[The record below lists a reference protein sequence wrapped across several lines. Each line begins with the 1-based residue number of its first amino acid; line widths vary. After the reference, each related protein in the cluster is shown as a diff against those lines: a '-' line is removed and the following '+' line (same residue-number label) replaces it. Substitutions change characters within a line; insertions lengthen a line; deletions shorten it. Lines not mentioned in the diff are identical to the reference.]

1 MMKEFKIEEIM
12 PLEAV
17 NTKIWKMFDILR
29 SENISSDDY
38 HVVLFLLSAYR
49 YNLISIDLINEN
61 HHLKGK
67 LIERLSNSNHELFN
81 KYAFSNQSFE
91 PNLNERLIDG
101 LQYFNYEFYNQY
113 ATIADNFIPS
123 IQRISENGIRYL
135 LGVIAEINKQVLT
148 EHFPDIFDSVLYRI
162 SQSQGRYAG
171 EFIQPV
177 ELTRFMY
184 GLADLKKEAKVYNP
198 FAGLA
203 SFGVYLDQGQDYFG
217 QELNQKTWALGA
229 LRLMASERPGSV
241 KYVCDD
247 SILCWPDESEKYD
260 LIISNPPFGMRL
272 GNHFRDVD
280 PNIRTIEQFLI
291 EKGVQSLK
299 QNGKLIALLPQG
311 FLFRGMQER
320 SLREYLVEED
330 LIDTIIS
337 LPGGLLLN
345 TGIPLIILVLAK
357 NKKLP
362 GKVRFVDAK
371 DFVISKG
378 PREKVLND
386 QELLSH
392 LRGNQIDNLQNLVQ
406 EPPEDYNSLDGNGNK
421 IQSTGIERVVGL
433 SQIQKFD
440 YNLSVGRYF
449 KKQIDGVKLGDILEL
464 VKGQRGNLPEAGKLI
479 RIRDLKDDKI
489 DFRLNVSEIEDVE
502 LRRPDLHQI
511 NETCL
516 LLAIRWRTLKPT
528 LFEFKG
534 EPIYRNQDILSF
546 KVNETV
552 ADKAYLINELLS
564 DYVQEQIESYR
575 LGAFGIPFI
584 RKDDLL
590 EVVIK
595 IPSIEEQRAK
605 VQGIN
610 ELSDKI
616 KSLQEERN
624 ALVHGKTIKQFN
636 EFASLKHTLGR
647 PRQNIL
653 DWSDNLL
660 DFLTKKKEGFEALNK
675 SFSEF
680 YDIDIISALKEIK
693 RDVNFITD
701 VLEKGENGL
710 VLSEYEKQV
719 ILLSDINSIIN
730 DVSNNGFNFKIK
742 KLLLKGEKLKE
753 RGIYAN
759 KTLFKTLLDN
769 ILTNAN
775 KYAFDKKATGNEV
788 VIELTE
794 VDDSLTMEIRNN
806 GKPFPRNF
814 DREKFIAKYST
825 ADSSNGSG
833 LGGYDIHRIASDFNN
848 PDWILSLNE
857 DPFFLVKFKF
867 QFPIKTD

>member
-1 MMKEFKIEEIM
+1 MMKEFKIEDIM

-17 NTKIWKMFDILR
+17 KSKIWMMFDILR

-38 HVVLFLLSAYR
+38 HVVLFLLSAYKD
-49 YNLISIDLINEN
+49 NLISIDLVNEN
-61 HHLKGK
+61 QHLKEK
-67 LIERLSNSNHELFN
+67 LIEQLRNSNNEFYEQ
-81 KYAFSNQSFE
+81 YAPILQSFE
-91 PNLNERLIDG
+91 P
-101 LQYFNYEFYNQY
+101 
-113 ATIADNFIPS
+113 S
-123 IQRISENGIRYL
+123 IQRLSENGLKHFFSVLI
-135 LGVIAEINKQVLT
+135 EINKQVLT
-148 EHFPDIFDSVLYRI
+148 ENFPDVFDSVLYRI

-177 ELTRFMY
+177 ELTRFMC
-184 GLADLKKEAKVYNP
+184 GLADLKKDAKVFNP

-229 LRLMASERPGSV
+229 LRLMAYERPGSS

-247 SILCWPDESEKYD
+247 SILHWPDQSEKFD
-260 LIISNPPFGMRL
+260 MILSNPPFGMRL
-272 GNHFRDVD
+272 GHHYRDIE
-280 PNIRTIEQFLI
+280 PNNRTIEQFLI

-311 FLFRGMQER
+311 FLFRGMQEQR
-320 SLREYLVEED
+320 LREHLVEED

-345 TGIPLIILVLAK
+345 TGIPLVILVLGR
-357 NKKLP
+357 NKRLP
-362 GKVRFVDAK
+362 GRVKFVDANK
-371 DFVISKG
+371 FVIAKG

-386 QELLSH
+386 YSLNSFIHSDKEDD
-392 LRGNQIDNLQNLVQ
+392 NVVKIIYNEQIRDN
-406 EPPEDYNSLDGNGNK
+406 
-421 IQSTGIERVVGL
+421 
-433 SQIQKFD
+433 D
-440 YNLSVGRYF
+440 YNLSVARYF
-449 KKQIDGVKLGDILEL
+449 QKQIDGVKLGDILEL
-464 VKGQRGNLPEAGKLI
+464 VRGQRGNLPETGKLI
-479 RIRDLKDDKI
+479 RIRDLKDDKV
-489 DFRLNVSEIEDVE
+489 DFTLDISSVEVTE
-502 LRRPDLHQI
+502 LRRPDIHLVS
-511 NETCL
+511 ESCL
-516 LLAIRWRTLKPT
+516 LLAMRWRTLKPT

-534 EPIYRNQDILSF
+534 EPIFRSQDILSF
-546 KVNETV
+546 KVNEV
-552 ADKAYLINELLS
+552 IADKAYLINELHS
-564 DYVQEQIESYR
+564 DYVQEQLESYR
-575 LGAFGIPFI
+575 LGASVMPFI
-584 RKDDLL
+584 RRDDLM

-595 IPSIEEQRAK
+595 LPTIEEQRAK
-605 VQGIN
+605 VQGIY

-616 KSLQEERN
+616 KNLQEERN
-624 ALVHGKTIKQFN
+624 ALAHGKTIKQFN

-660 DFLTKKKEGFEALNK
+660 DFLNKKKEGFEALNK
-675 SFSEF
+675 AFSEF

-710 VLSEYEKQV
+710 VLSEYDKQV
-719 ILLSDINSIIN
+719 IPLSEINSIIN
-730 DVSNNGFNFKIK
+730 ELSNNGFNFKIK

-753 RGIYAN
+753 RGINAN

-775 KYAFDKKATGNEV
+775 KYAFEKKAMGNEV

-794 VDDSLTMEIRNN
+794 VDDSLSMEIRNN
-806 GKPFPRNF
+806 GKPFPKNF
-814 DREKFIAKYST
+814 DREKFITKYST

-867 QFPIKTD
+867 QFPIKLIN

>member
-17 NTKIWKMFDILR
+17 KSKIWMMFDILR

-38 HVVLFLLSAYR
+38 HVVLFLLSAYKD
-49 YNLISIDLINEN
+49 NLVTIDIVNDN
-61 HHLKGK
+61 HHIK
-67 LIERLSNSNHELFN
+67 ERLNERLRNSNYEYYEQ
-81 KYAFSNQSFE
+81 YAPIIQSFE
-91 PNLNERLIDG
+91 P
-101 LQYFNYEFYNQY
+101 
-113 ATIADNFIPS
+113 S
-123 IQRISENGIRYL
+123 IQRLSENGIRHL
-135 LGVIAEINKQVLT
+135 FSVLIQIDKQVLS
-148 EHFPDIFDSVLYRI
+148 ENFPDVFDSVLYRI

-177 ELTRFMY
+177 ELTRFMC
-184 GLADLKKEAKVYNP
+184 GLADLKKDAKVFNP

-203 SFGVYLDQGQDYFG
+203 SFGVYLDQGQHYFG

-229 LRLMASERPGSV
+229 LRLLAYERPGSLR
-241 KYVCDD
+241 YVCDD
-247 SILCWPDESEKYD
+247 SILHWPQESEKFD
-260 LIISNPPFGMRL
+260 LILSNPPFGMRL
-272 GNHFRDVD
+272 GNQYRDIIRHHYRD
-280 PNIRTIEQFLI
+280 IEPNIRTIEQFLI

-299 QNGKLIALLPQG
+299 QKGKLIALLPQG
-311 FLFRGMQER
+311 FLFRGMQEQR
-320 SLREYLVEED
+320 LREHLVEED

-345 TGIPLIILVLAK
+345 TGIPLIILVLDR

-362 GKVRFVDAK
+362 GRVKFVDAK
-371 DFVISKG
+371 NFVIAKG

-386 QELLSH
+386 YSLNSFIHSDKEDD
-392 LRGNQIDNLQNLVQ
+392 NVVKIVYNEQIRDN
-406 EPPEDYNSLDGNGNK
+406 
-421 IQSTGIERVVGL
+421 
-433 SQIQKFD
+433 D
-440 YNLSVGRYF
+440 YNLSVARYF
-449 KKQIDGVKLGDILEL
+449 QKQIEGVKLGDILEL
-464 VKGQRGNLPEAGKLI
+464 VRGRRGNLPETGKLI
-479 RIRDLKDDKI
+479 RIRDLKDDKV
-489 DFRLNVSEIEDVE
+489 DFTLDVSSVE
-502 LRRPDLHQI
+502 ETEVRRPDIHLVS
-511 NETCL
+511 ESCL
-516 LLAIRWRTLKPT
+516 LLAMRWRTLKPT

-534 EPIYRNQDILSF
+534 EPIFRSQDILCF
-546 KVNETV
+546 KINEAI
-552 ADKAYLINELLS
+552 ADKAYLINELHT
-564 DYVQEQIESYR
+564 DYVREQLESYR
-575 LGAFGIPFI
+575 LGASVMPFI
-584 RKDDLL
+584 RKDDLM

-595 IPSIEEQRAK
+595 FPSIEEQRAK
-605 VQGIN
+605 VQGIY

-624 ALVHGKTIKQFN
+624 ALAHGKTLKQFS

-660 DFLTKKKEGFEALNK
+660 DFLTKKKEDFEALNK
-675 SFSEF
+675 AFSEF

-719 ILLSDINSIIN
+719 IPLSDINSIIN
-730 DVSNNGFNFKIK
+730 ELSNNGFNFKIK

-794 VDDSLTMEIRNN
+794 VDDSLSMEIRNN
-806 GKPFPRNF
+806 GKPFPKNF
-814 DREKFIAKYST
+814 DREKFITKYST

-833 LGGYDIHRIASDFNN
+833 LGGYDIHRIASNFNN
-848 PDWILSLNE
+848 PDWILSLYE

-867 QFPIKTD
+867 QFPIKLIN

>member
-17 NTKIWKMFDILR
+17 KSKIWMMFDILR
-29 SENISSDDY
+29 NENISSDDY
-38 HVVLFLLSAYR
+38 HVVLFLLSAYKD
-49 YNLISIDLINEN
+49 NLVTIDIVNDN
-61 HHLKGK
+61 HHLK
-67 LIERLSNSNHELFN
+67 ERLNERLRNSNYEYYEQ
-81 KYAFSNQSFE
+81 YAPIIQSFE
-91 PNLNERLIDG
+91 P
-101 LQYFNYEFYNQY
+101 
-113 ATIADNFIPS
+113 S
-123 IQRISENGIRYL
+123 IQRLSENGIRHL
-135 LGVIAEINKQVLT
+135 FSVLVEINKQVLT
-148 EHFPDIFDSVLYRI
+148 ENFPDVFDSVLYRI

-177 ELTRFMY
+177 ELTRFMC
-184 GLADLKKEAKVYNP
+184 GLADLKKDAKVFNP

-229 LRLMASERPGSV
+229 LRLMAYEWPGSS

-247 SILCWPDESEKYD
+247 SILHWPYESEKFD
-260 LIISNPPFGMRL
+260 LILSSPPFGMRL
-272 GNHFRDVD
+272 GHHYRDIE
-280 PNIRTIEQFLI
+280 PSIRTIEQFLI

-299 QNGKLIALLPQG
+299 QSGKLIALLPQG
-311 FLFRGMQER
+311 FLFRGMQEQR
-320 SLREYLVEED
+320 LREHLVEED

-345 TGIPLIILVLAK
+345 TGIPLIILVLDR

-362 GKVRFVDAK
+362 GRVKFVDAK
-371 DFVISKG
+371 NFVIAKG

-386 QELLSH
+386 YSLNNFIHSDKEEE
-392 LRGNQIDNLQNLVQ
+392 NVVKIAYNEQIRDN
-406 EPPEDYNSLDGNGNK
+406 
-421 IQSTGIERVVGL
+421 
-433 SQIQKFD
+433 D
-440 YNLSVGRYF
+440 YNLSVARYF
-449 KKQIDGVKLGDILEL
+449 QKQIDGVKLGDILEL
-464 VKGQRGNLPEAGKLI
+464 VRGQRGNLPETGKLI
-479 RIRDLKDDKI
+479 RIRDLKDDKV
-489 DFRLNVSEIEDVE
+489 DFTLDVSSVEETE
-502 LRRPDLHQI
+502 LRRPDIHLVS
-511 NETCL
+511 ESCL
-516 LLAIRWRTLKPT
+516 LLAMRWRTLKPT

-534 EPIYRNQDILSF
+534 EPIFRSQDILSF
-546 KVNETV
+546 KVNEAI
-552 ADKAYLINELLS
+552 ADKAYLINELHA
-564 DYVQEQIESYR
+564 DYVQEQLESYR
-575 LGAFGIPFI
+575 LGASVMPFI
-584 RKDDLL
+584 RKDDLM

-605 VQGIN
+605 VQGIY

-624 ALVHGKTIKQFN
+624 ALAHGKTLKQFS

-675 SFSEF
+675 AFTEF

-719 ILLSDINSIIN
+719 IPLSNINSIIN
-730 DVSNNGFNFKIK
+730 ELSNNGFNFKIK
-742 KLLLKGEKLKE
+742 KLLLKDEKLKE

-759 KTLFKTLLDN
+759 KTLLKTLLDN

-794 VDDSLTMEIRNN
+794 VDDSLSMEIRNN
-806 GKPFPRNF
+806 GKPFPKNF
-814 DREKFIAKYST
+814 DREKFITKYST

-848 PDWILSLNE
+848 PDWILSLND

-867 QFPIKTD
+867 QFPIKLIN

>member
-1 MMKEFKIEEIM
+1 MKEFKIEEIM

-17 NTKIWKMFDILR
+17 KSKIWMMFDILR

-38 HVVLFLLSAYR
+38 HVVLFLLSAYKD
-49 YNLISIDLINEN
+49 NLVTIDIVNNN
-61 HHLKGK
+61 HQLKD
-67 LIERLSNSNHELFN
+67 R
-81 KYAFSNQSFE
+81 
-91 PNLNERLIDG
+91 LNERLRNSNY
-101 LQYFNYEFYNQY
+101 QYYEQY
-113 ATIADNFIPS
+113 APIIQNFEPS
-123 IQRISENGIRYL
+123 IQRLSENGIRHL
-135 LGVIAEINKQVLT
+135 FSVLVEINKQVLT
-148 EHFPDIFDSVLYRI
+148 ENFPDVFDSVLYRI

-177 ELTRFMY
+177 ELTRFMC
-184 GLADLKKEAKVYNP
+184 GLADLKKDAKVFNP

-203 SFGVYLDQGQDYFG
+203 SFGVYLDRGQDYFG

-229 LRLMASERPGSV
+229 LRLMAYERPESS

-247 SILCWPDESEKYD
+247 SILHWPHESEKFD
-260 LIISNPPFGMRL
+260 LILSNPPFGMKL
-272 GNHFRDVD
+272 GNHYRDIEH
-280 PNIRTIEQFLI
+280 NIRTIEQFLI

-311 FLFRGMQER
+311 FLFRGMQEQR
-320 SLREYLVEED
+320 LREHLVEED

-345 TGIPLIILVLAK
+345 TGIPLIILVLDR

-362 GKVRFVDAK
+362 GRVKFVDAK
-371 DFVISKG
+371 NFVITKG

-386 QELLSH
+386 HELLS
-392 LRGNQIDNLQNLVQ
+392 QIMETSIFDYSENENMVK
-406 EPPEDYNSLDGNGNK
+406 EPSEKYNSTSSAKGNDM
-421 IQSTGIERVVGL
+421 IRLVET
-433 SQIQKFD
+433 SQIKEND
-440 YNLSVGRYF
+440 YNLSVARYF
-449 KKQIDGVKLGDILEL
+449 QKQIDGVKLGNILEL
-464 VKGQRGNLPEAGKLI
+464 VRGQKGDLPDTGKLI

-489 DFRLNVSEIEDVE
+489 DFTLDVSSVEETE
-502 LRRPDLHQI
+502 LRRPDIHLLS
-511 NETCL
+511 ESCL

-534 EPIYRNQDILSF
+534 EPIFRSQDILSF
-546 KVNETV
+546 KVNEAI
-552 ADKAYLINELLS
+552 ADKAYLINELHA
-564 DYVQEQIESYR
+564 DYVKEQLESYR
-575 LGAFGIPFI
+575 LGASIIPFI
-584 RKDDLL
+584 RRDDLM

-595 IPSIEEQRAK
+595 LPSIEEQRAK
-605 VQGIN
+605 VQGVY
-610 ELSDKI
+610 ELSGKI

-624 ALVHGKTIKQFN
+624 ALAHGKTLNQFS

-660 DFLTKKKEGFEALNK
+660 DFLSKKKEGFEALNK
-675 SFSEF
+675 AFTEF

-710 VLSEYEKQV
+710 VLSEHEKQV
-719 ILLSDINSIIN
+719 IPLSEINSIIN
-730 DVSNNGFNFKIK
+730 ELSNNGFNFKIK
-742 KLLLKGEKLKE
+742 KLLLKGEKPKE

-775 KYAFDKKATGNEV
+775 KYAFDKKAKGNEL

-794 VDDSLTMEIRNN
+794 VDDSLSMEIRNN
-806 GKPFPRNF
+806 GKPFPKNF

-825 ADSSNGSG
+825 GDSSNGSG

-867 QFPIKTD
+867 QFPIKLTN

>member
-1 MMKEFKIEEIM
+1 MKELKIEEIM

-17 NTKIWKMFDILR
+17 KSKIWMMFDILR

-38 HVVLFLLSAYR
+38 HVLLFLLSAFKD
-49 YNLISIDLINEN
+49 NVISINLAYEN
-61 HHLKGK
+61 HHLKES
-67 LIERLSNSNHELFN
+67 LIERLHKSNYEHYEQ
-81 KYAFSNQSFE
+81 YAPIIRSFE
-91 PNLNERLIDG
+91 PSIHRL
-101 LQYFNYEFYNQY
+101 
-113 ATIADNFIPS
+113 
-123 IQRISENGIRYL
+123 SENGIRHIFNVL
-135 LGVIAEINKQVLT
+135 VKINKQVLT
-148 EHFPDIFDSVLYRI
+148 ENFPDVFDSVLYRI

-177 ELTRFMY
+177 ELTRFIC
-184 GLADLKKEAKVYNP
+184 GLADLKEDAKVFNP

-229 LRLMASERPGSV
+229 LRLMAYERPGSSR
-241 KYVCDD
+241 YVCDD
-247 SILCWPDESEKYD
+247 SILHWPNESEKFD
-260 LIISNPPFGMRL
+260 LILSNPPFGMKL
-272 GNHFRDVD
+272 GNHYRDIE
-280 PNIRTIEQFLI
+280 PSIRTIEQFLI

-311 FLFRGMQER
+311 FLFRGMNEQR
-320 SLREYLVEED
+320 LRKHLVEED
-330 LIDTIIS
+330 LIESIIS

-345 TGIPLIILVLAK
+345 TGIPLMILVLER
-357 NKKLP
+357 NKKFP
-362 GKVRFVDAK
+362 GRVKFVDAK
-371 DFVISKG
+371 NFVIAKG

-386 QELLSH
+386 YSLNSFVHSDKEDD
-392 LRGNQIDNLQNLVQ
+392 NVVKIVYNEQIRDN
-406 EPPEDYNSLDGNGNK
+406 
-421 IQSTGIERVVGL
+421 
-433 SQIQKFD
+433 D
-440 YNLSVGRYF
+440 YNLSVARYF
-449 KKQIDGVKLGDILEL
+449 QKQIVGVKLGDILEI
-464 VKGQRGNLPEAGKLI
+464 VRGQRGNLPETGKLI
-479 RIRDLKDDKI
+479 RIRDLKDDKV
-489 DFRLNVSEIEDVE
+489 DFTLDVSSVEETELSRPDIHLVSES
-502 LRRPDLHQI
+502 
-511 NETCL
+511 CL
-516 LLAIRWRTLKPT
+516 LLAMRWRTLKPT

-534 EPIYRNQDILSF
+534 EHIFRSQDILSF
-546 KVNETV
+546 KVNEAIV
-552 ADKAYLINELLS
+552 DKAYLINELHT
-564 DYVQEQIESYR
+564 DYVQEQIESYH
-575 LGAFGIPFI
+575 LGASVMPFV
-584 RKDDLL
+584 RKDDLM
-590 EVVIK
+590 EVVIRL
-595 IPSIEEQRAK
+595 PSLKEQRAK
-605 VQGIN
+605 VQGIY
-610 ELSDKI
+610 ELSEKI

-624 ALVHGKTIKQFN
+624 ALAHGKTIKQFN

-660 DFLTKKKEGFEALNK
+660 DFLTKKKEDFVALNK
-675 SFSEF
+675 AFSEF

-710 VLSEYEKQV
+710 VLSEYEKHV
-719 ILLSDINSIIN
+719 IPLSDINSIIN
-730 DVSNNGFNFKIK
+730 ELSNNGFNFKIK

-794 VDDSLTMEIRNN
+794 VDDSLSMEIRNN
-806 GKPFPRNF
+806 GKPFPKNF
-814 DREKFIAKYST
+814 DREKFITKYST

-867 QFPIKTD
+867 QFPIKLINK

>member
-17 NTKIWKMFDILR
+17 KSKIWMMFDILR

-38 HVVLFLLSAYR
+38 HVVLFLLSAYKD
-49 YNLISIDLINEN
+49 NLVTIDIVNDN
-61 HHLKGK
+61 HHIK
-67 LIERLSNSNHELFN
+67 ERLNERLRNSNYEYYEQ
-81 KYAFSNQSFE
+81 YAPIIQSFE
-91 PNLNERLIDG
+91 P
-101 LQYFNYEFYNQY
+101 
-113 ATIADNFIPS
+113 S
-123 IQRISENGIRYL
+123 IQRLSENGIRHL
-135 LGVIAEINKQVLT
+135 FSVLIQIDKQVLS
-148 EHFPDIFDSVLYRI
+148 ENFPDVFDSVLYQI

-177 ELTRFMY
+177 ELTRFMC
-184 GLADLKKEAKVYNP
+184 GLADLKKDAKVFNP

-203 SFGVYLDQGQDYFG
+203 SFGVYLDQGQHYFG

-229 LRLMASERPGSV
+229 LRLLAYERPGSLR
-241 KYVCDD
+241 YVCDD
-247 SILCWPDESEKYD
+247 SILHWPQESEKFD
-260 LIISNPPFGMRL
+260 LILSNSPFGMRL
-272 GNHFRDVD
+272 GNQYRDIIRHHYRD
-280 PNIRTIEQFLI
+280 IEPNIRTIEQFLI

-299 QNGKLIALLPQG
+299 QKGKLIALLPQG
-311 FLFRGMQER
+311 FLFRGMQEQR
-320 SLREYLVEED
+320 LREHLVEED

-345 TGIPLIILVLAK
+345 TGIPLIILVLDR

-362 GKVRFVDAK
+362 GRVKFVDAK
-371 DFVISKG
+371 NFVIAKG

-386 QELLSH
+386 YSLNSFIHSDKEDD
-392 LRGNQIDNLQNLVQ
+392 NVVKIVYNEQIRDN
-406 EPPEDYNSLDGNGNK
+406 
-421 IQSTGIERVVGL
+421 
-433 SQIQKFD
+433 D
-440 YNLSVGRYF
+440 YNLSVARYF
-449 KKQIDGVKLGDILEL
+449 QKQIEGVKLGDILEL
-464 VKGQRGNLPEAGKLI
+464 VRGRRGNLPETGKLI
-479 RIRDLKDDKI
+479 RIRDLKDDKV
-489 DFRLNVSEIEDVE
+489 DFTLDVSSVE
-502 LRRPDLHQI
+502 ETEVRRPDIHLVS
-511 NETCL
+511 ESCL
-516 LLAIRWRTLKPT
+516 LLAMRWRTLKPT

-534 EPIYRNQDILSF
+534 EPIFRSQDILSF
-546 KVNETV
+546 KINEAI
-552 ADKAYLINELLS
+552 ADKAYLINELHA
-564 DYVQEQIESYR
+564 DYVREQLESYR
-575 LGAFGIPFI
+575 LGASVMPFI
-584 RKDDLL
+584 RKDDLM

-595 IPSIEEQRAK
+595 FPSIEEQRAK
-605 VQGIN
+605 VQGIY

-624 ALVHGKTIKQFN
+624 ALAHGKTLKQFS

-660 DFLTKKKEGFEALNK
+660 DFLTKKKEDFEALNK
-675 SFSEF
+675 AFSEF

-719 ILLSDINSIIN
+719 IPLSDINSIIN
-730 DVSNNGFNFKIK
+730 ELSNNGFNFKIK

-794 VDDSLTMEIRNN
+794 VDDSLSMEIRNN
-806 GKPFPRNF
+806 GKPFPKNF
-814 DREKFIAKYST
+814 DREKFITKYST

-867 QFPIKTD
+867 QFPIKLIN

>member
-17 NTKIWKMFDILR
+17 KSKIWMMFDILR

-38 HVVLFLLSAYR
+38 HVVLFLLSAYKD
-49 YNLISIDLINEN
+49 NLVTIDIVNDN
-61 HHLKGK
+61 HHLK
-67 LIERLSNSNHELFN
+67 ERLNERLRNSNYEYYEQ
-81 KYAFSNQSFE
+81 YAPIIQSFE
-91 PNLNERLIDG
+91 P
-101 LQYFNYEFYNQY
+101 
-113 ATIADNFIPS
+113 S
-123 IQRISENGIRYL
+123 IQRLSENGIRHL
-135 LGVIAEINKQVLT
+135 FSVLVEINKQVLT
-148 EHFPDIFDSVLYRI
+148 ENFPDVFDSVLYRI

-177 ELTRFMY
+177 ELTRFMC
-184 GLADLKKEAKVYNP
+184 GLADLKKDAKVFNP

-229 LRLMASERPGSV
+229 LRLMAYEWPGSS

-247 SILCWPDESEKYD
+247 SILHWPYESEKFD
-260 LIISNPPFGMRL
+260 LILSSPPFGMRL
-272 GNHFRDVD
+272 GHHYRDIE
-280 PNIRTIEQFLI
+280 PSIRTIEQFLI
-291 EKGVQSLK
+291 EKGVQYLK
-299 QNGKLIALLPQG
+299 QSGKLIALLPQG
-311 FLFRGMQER
+311 FLFRGMQEQR
-320 SLREYLVEED
+320 LREHLVEED

-345 TGIPLIILVLAK
+345 TGIPLIILVLDR

-362 GKVRFVDAK
+362 GRVKFVDAK
-371 DFVISKG
+371 NFVIAKG

-386 QELLSH
+386 YSLNNFIHSDKEEE
-392 LRGNQIDNLQNLVQ
+392 NVVKIVYNEQIRDN
-406 EPPEDYNSLDGNGNK
+406 
-421 IQSTGIERVVGL
+421 
-433 SQIQKFD
+433 D
-440 YNLSVGRYF
+440 YNLSVARYF
-449 KKQIDGVKLGDILEL
+449 QKQIEGVKLGDILEL
-464 VKGQRGNLPEAGKLI
+464 VRGQRGNLPETGKLI
-479 RIRDLKDDKI
+479 RIRDLKDDKV
-489 DFRLNVSEIEDVE
+489 DFTLDVSSVEETE
-502 LRRPDLHQI
+502 LRRPDTHLVS
-511 NETCL
+511 EPCL
-516 LLAIRWRTLKPT
+516 LLTMRWRTLKPT

-534 EPIYRNQDILSF
+534 EPIYRSQDILSF
-546 KVNETV
+546 KVNEAI
-552 ADKAYLINELLS
+552 ADKAYLINELHA
-564 DYVQEQIESYR
+564 DYVQEQLESYR
-575 LGAFGIPFI
+575 LGASVMPFI
-584 RKDDLL
+584 RRDDLM

-595 IPSIEEQRAK
+595 LPSIEEQRAK
-605 VQGIN
+605 VQGIY

-624 ALVHGKTIKQFN
+624 ALAHGKTLKQFS

-660 DFLTKKKEGFEALNK
+660 DFLTKKKEGFEALNNT
-675 SFSEF
+675 FSEF

-719 ILLSDINSIIN
+719 IPLSDINSIIN
-730 DVSNNGFNFKIK
+730 ELSNNGLNFKIK

-794 VDDSLTMEIRNN
+794 VDDSLSMEIRNN
-806 GKPFPRNF
+806 GKPFPKNF
-814 DREKFIAKYST
+814 DREKFITKYST

-833 LGGYDIHRIASDFNN
+833 LGGYDIHRIASNFNN
-848 PDWILSLNE
+848 PDWILSLYE

-867 QFPIKTD
+867 QFPIKLIN